1 MNFPTQITPTT
12 KSLIGNIFY
21 NNASNNIISGNITT
35 SISDNLAQFLLVL
48 GQPKDIQL
56 HVPKAFEKE
65 MQRIDWNSILQ
76 LPFENSNLSFSRLS
90 KIKQNWRLSRQLLPS

>member
-1 MNFPTQITPTT
+1 MNFPTQVTPTT

-35 SISDNLAQFLLVL
+35 SISGNLTEFILVL

-56 HVPKAFEKE
+56 LVPKAFEKE
-65 MQRIDWNSILQ
+65 LQRIDWNSILQ
-76 LPFENSNLSFSRLS
+76 LPSENSNLSFSRLS
-90 KIKQNWRLSRQLLPS
+90 KIKQS